1 GQRRGQLRQAGV
13 RQGALDR
20 AEHHRPPGPGP
31 ARIAE
36 DRGRVLRHLRALWQG
51 DPGPASRGT
60 AVRHT
65 LRGVCLALQLI
76 RRLALPLVIATAVV
90 VADQA
95 TMRMAGTLFSDR
107 RVWVIDGFFG
117 FTFHENPAAA
127 FSLFGRGGPFFAV
140 VAILVSAFV
149 IWYLRT
155 PRPMSERIG
164 FGLVLGGAL
173 GNLFDRLTRGDG

>member
-1 GQRRGQLRQAGV
+1 M
-13 RQGALDR
+13 
-20 AEHHRPPGPGP
+20 
-31 ARIAE
+31 
-36 DRGRVLRHLRALWQG
+36 
-51 DPGPASRGT
+51 
-60 AVRHT
+60 
-65 LRGVCLALQLI
+65 CLPLQLI
-76 RRLALPLVIATAVV
+76 RRLALPLVIAAAVV

-95 TMRMAGTLFSDR
+95 TKRMAESLFSDR

-117 FTFHENPAAA
+117 FTFHENPGAA

-155 PRPMSERIG
+155 PRPMPERIG

-173 GNLFDRLTRGDG
+173 GNLFDRLTRGDGLFDGKVVDWINLWWIPTFNIADASLTIAVVLLLVYSWRTRNS